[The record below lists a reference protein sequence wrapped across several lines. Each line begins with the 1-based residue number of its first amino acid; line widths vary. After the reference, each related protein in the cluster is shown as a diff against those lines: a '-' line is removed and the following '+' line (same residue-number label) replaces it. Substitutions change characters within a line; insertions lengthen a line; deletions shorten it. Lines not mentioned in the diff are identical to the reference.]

1 VSYPLVRPTWAL
13 ALRTKTRVLSTPLAA
28 CFALGLVLIE
38 FVMLMLPN
46 ADQTSIARAASTNIT
61 HLAIDPLFVLPA
73 SAFVDLGNTWL
84 WVPLTLILLG
94 GLERMLG
101 PGRALMIAFGAHVI
115 ATLISEGMLL
125 LQIAWHA
132 EPRSQV
138 NIVDVGPSYVI
149 LAAMAACLILGSW
162 KLRIAAVLSGAI
174 VIPGLLVGINSLDM
188 SAVGHLSSL
197 ILGTVFGLAFTARG
211 RRWIANH
218 RRTIPMPGM
227 VVLRKPA
234 TA

>member
-1 VSYPLVRPTWAL
+1 MTYPLVRRLREL
-13 ALRTKTRVLSTPLAA
+13 AIRMQASVRMAPLAA
-28 CFALGLVLIE
+28 WFALGLVVTE
-38 FVMLMLPN
+38 CVMLLLPHDDRM
-46 ADQTSIARAASTNIT
+46 ALAKAASTNIT

-94 GLERMLG
+94 GLERKLG
-101 PGRALMIAFGAHVI
+101 PGRALLIAFGAHVV
-115 ATLISEGMLL
+115 ASLLSEGMLL

-132 EPRSQV
+132 APRSEV
-138 NIVDVGPSYVI
+138 DILDVGPSYVI
-149 LAAMAACLILGSW
+149 LAAMAACLVLGSW

-174 VIPGLLVGINSLDM
+174 VIPGLLVGVDSLDM

-197 ILGTVFGLAFTARG
+197 ILGTVFAVAFTVRG
-211 RRWIANH
+211 RRWIARH
-218 RRTIPMPGM
+218 RRSIPKPGM
-227 VVLRKPA
+227 VVRLTA

>member
-1 VSYPLVRPTWAL
+1 VSYPPVRRLWEL
-13 ALRTKTRVLSTPLAA
+13 ALRTKTSVLSTPLAA
-28 CFALGLVLIE
+28 LFALGLVLTE
-38 FVMLMLPN
+38 LVMLLLPD

-101 PGRALMIAFGAHVI
+101 RGRALMIAFGAHVI
-115 ATLISEGMLL
+115 ATVISEGMLL

-132 EPRSQV
+132 APRSQV
-138 NIVDVGPSYVI
+138 NILDVGPSYVI

-174 VIPGLLVGINSLDM
+174 VIPGLLAGINSLDM

-197 ILGTVFGLAFTARG
+197 IVGALFALAFTDRG
-211 RRWIANH
+211 RRWIASH
-218 RRTIPMPGM
+218 RRSIPKPTL
-227 VVLRKPA
+227 VVLRKPV
-234 TA
+234 TV